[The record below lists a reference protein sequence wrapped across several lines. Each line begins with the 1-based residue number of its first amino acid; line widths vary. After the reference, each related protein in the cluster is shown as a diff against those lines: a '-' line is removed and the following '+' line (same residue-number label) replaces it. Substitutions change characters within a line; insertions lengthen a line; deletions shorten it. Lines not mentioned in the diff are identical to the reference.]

1 MLESTWSTQCAQ
13 PKNPLRNRRGNV
25 TEVGKA
31 KEKGKE
37 REARGLEE
45 LRMIGTGA
53 GSSVASHEN

>member
-1 MLESTWSTQCAQ
+1 M
-13 PKNPLRNRRGNV
+13 